1 MPKYTGIM
9 YDDREP
15 ERILHKFTDT
25 DRDYVKEQIDGVYAD
40 LTDPE
45 DGVRPLHL
53 KYSINK
59 ED

>member
-1 MPKYTGIM
+1 MAKYKGIM

-15 ERILHKFTDT
+15 EHILHSFTG

-53 KYSINK
+53 KYSISK